1 MNRIEQEKETV
12 GKMIELYCRHRL
24 KADTVPEEY
33 QHLAEYACRRLD
45 HCRYGENKTA
55 CKDCPTHCY
64 APAEREQIR
73 EVMRWAGPRMLL
85 YSPKDAIRHFWQR
98 ISHRAVDDA
107 ETVPVEVVEI
117 DENGQQITYLPTAKE
132 EKRMLRRKRLMNNR
146 AYYYMGI
153 VTRYMDRYYI
163 DSILGLIPGWG
174 DVIAVLSALPFV
186 YFSTSVI
193 KSVPLTLAVL
203 NNALRDVLLG
213 MLPFFVG
220 DIIDIFHR
228 SNKQNMDMIQ
238 GFVDGDTT
246 VIKKVNQ
253 RAMQSAIAL
262 VLLLVLIALMIWLL
276 ISFGNYLYSQLASL
290 F

>member
-1 MNRIEQEKETV
+1 
-12 GKMIELYCRHRL
+12 
-24 KADTVPEEY
+24 
-33 QHLAEYACRRLD
+33 
-45 HCRYGENKTA
+45 
-55 CKDCPTHCY
+55 
-64 APAEREQIR
+64 
-73 EVMRWAGPRMLL
+73 
-85 YSPKDAIRHFWQR
+85 
-98 ISHRAVDDA
+98 
-107 ETVPVEVVEI
+107 
-117 DENGQQITYLPTAKE
+117 
-132 EKRMLRRKRLMNNR
+132 
-146 AYYYMGI
+146 MGL
-153 VTRYMDRYYI
+153 V
-163 DSILGLIPGWG
+163 
-174 DVIAVLSALPFV
+174 AF
-186 YFSTSVI
+186 
-193 KSVPLTLAVL
+193 TLAVL